1 MRTIPTLVSRLVMV
15 TTLGA
20 FAATLAEA
28 QSRAPTPVPPAPATR
43 APTPVATTPV
53 TTTPATRAPVPV
65 TPVTTTP
72 ATRAPVPVTPVTTT
86 PVTRAPVPVTP
97 SRRRRT
103 RAPVPVTP
111 VTTTPVTRAPVPV
124 TPVTTTPVTRAPVPV
139 TPQSTDPDLIEQIRE
154 LVGGRQSAWSAV
166 LPPESRFQIALV
178 GGEAVLDRETNLVW
192 EKSPSTVLEDWR
204 RANNQCNGM
213 TLGGRKGWRL
223 PTVQELA
230 SLLEAGETGTT
241 LPDGHP
247 FANVQPQAVLVGH
260 SHHGGFAIRLGVSF
274 PDGAVGYLRLN
285 TTRLFWCVRGPGG
298 VDVQ

>member
-1 MRTIPTLVSRLVMV
+1 MRTIPALVSRLVMV
-15 TTLGA
+15 TTMA

-43 APTPVATTPV
+43 APTPVP
-53 TTTPATRAPVPV
+53 
-65 TPVTTTP
+65 
-72 ATRAPVPVTPVTTT
+72 
-86 PVTRAPVPVTP
+86 
-97 SRRRRT
+97 
-103 RAPVPVTP
+103 
-111 VTTTPVTRAPVPV
+111 
-124 TPVTTTPVTRAPVPV
+124 TTPVTRAPVPV

-178 GGEAVLDRETNLVW
+178 GGEAVLDKETNLVW

-247 FANVQPQAVLVGH
+247 FATVQPQAYWSATLTTAD
-260 SHHGGFAIRLGVSF
+260 SRFAWGLNF
-274 PDGAVGYLRLN
+274 LDGAVGYLRLN